1 MGTANRWELLI
12 ANHLDQSLWLANQ
25 KHGALVISCLLY
37 SSLQVHIFAALFTSL
52 NKLSK
57 YAGEKPF
64 SWAKPTYDE
73 ISSSNFNLQG
83 QGNDYK
89 TRLPASGTDLKSR
102 KGLFLGPS
110 PIRKALVNEAPVL
123 NSKGSFVVPAQIF
136 FFFLCYDHCQQR
148 SMRDLFPERKSPFSL
163 AVCSARWLSV
173 CVHWEG
179 EFSLFRLFRVFLLF
193 FFCCCCCVKWNEHFV
208 SLVLVSLVCFA
219 AWKLVEHCTNSSL
232 LRPHWSSSS
241 SSAANFLSGSICSFA
256 IRCGKR

>member
-1 MGTANRWELLI
+1 MGTANRWGLPI
-12 ANHLDQSLWLANQ
+12 TNHLDQSLWLANQ

-148 SMRDLFPERKSPFSL
+148 SMRDLFPAKESL
-163 AVCSARWLSV
+163 PSLSLFAALADCLSV
-173 CVHWEG
+173 SIEKVSFR
-179 EFSLFRLFRVFLLF
+179 FSD
-193 FFCCCCCVKWNEHFV
+193 CSV
-208 SLVLVSLVCFA
+208 SSYY
-219 AWKLVEHCTNSSL
+219 
-232 LRPHWSSSS
+232 S
-241 SSAANFLSGSICSFA
+241 SSAAAAAWNEMSILCP
-256 IRCGKR
+256 